1 MRDSFEYLD
10 LETESLGG
18 TNFLVSAVMLL
29 KKQKR
34 ELLEEN
40 QKLKSRL
47 NLIEGQNAEFL
58 NLSADRLLENRG

>member
-1 MRDSFEYLD
+1 MREDFEFFD

-34 ELLEEN
+34 ELVEEN
-40 QKLKSRL
+40 QRLKARL
-47 NLIEGQNAEFL
+47 SLLEGQNAEFL